1 ISPTISKKAG
11 LPGTTVTHRF
21 WLTNT
26 NSETVTFQLATV
38 GMQRVPEWSVQ
49 VTSAR
54 LQLEAGEAKTIAI
67 NVTIPAG
74 AALGSSDGIFL
85 QLVKSDQPN
94 LVYSATMETFADT
107 ELPADE
113 TPQLVWQ
120 YWNGSQWRKITVQ
133 DNTDNLTRSGTIIVL
148 PPADITPKQEFS
160 LSPRYW
166 LRVQHASGNYTFEP
180 RLGQVLLNTTMAAQ
194 RVTIRNE
201 ILGSSD
207 GSKKQTFTTNRI
219 PILEGQQL
227 EVRELELPSGME
239 EEKIKQQEGE
249 DAINITYD
257 STGRAQEIW
266 VRWHQV
272 ADFYESSPRDRHYVL
287 DRLTGTIQFGD
298 GINGLIPAIGRG
310 NLRLNQYQTGG
321 GSQGNQD
328 PGKIVQLK
336 TTIPYVDRVIN
347 PAAATGGADAESLD
361 SLSDRIPKEIRH
373 RNRAVTLEDF
383 QDLAKLASPAVVRA
397 KCVPLAN
404 LKANPWDTKPGLLGA
419 VSVIIV
425 PRSTDARPLPSLELV
440 NRVQDY
446 LETYAEP
453 TVQISVVGPLYVRV
467 DITAE
472 IALTSLE
479 GASEVAQTVEQQL
492 ASFLHP
498 LTGGFE
504 GIGWDF
510 GREPYKSDLYRL
522 LEGISGV
529 DHVRNLEVAEGV
541 DQANDQ
547 MNEMEELE
555 RTKQTGRFL
564 VYSGNHTISLTFV
577 ES

>member
-1 ISPTISKKAG
+1 
-11 LPGTTVTHRF
+11 
-21 WLTNT
+21 
-26 NSETVTFQLATV
+26 
-38 GMQRVPEWSVQ
+38 
-49 VTSAR
+49 
-54 LQLEAGEAKTIAI
+54 
-67 NVTIPAG
+67 
-74 AALGSSDGIFL
+74 
-85 QLVKSDQPN
+85 
-94 LVYSATMETFADT
+94 
-107 ELPADE
+107 
-113 TPQLVWQ
+113 
-120 YWNGSQWRKITVQ
+120 
-133 DNTDNLTRSGTIIVL
+133 
-148 PPADITPKQEFS
+148 
-160 LSPRYW
+160 
-166 LRVQHASGNYTFEP
+166 
-180 RLGQVLLNTTMAAQ
+180 
-194 RVTIRNE
+194 
-201 ILGSSD
+201 
-207 GSKKQTFTTNRI
+207 
-219 PILEGQQL
+219 
-227 EVRELELPSGME
+227 
-239 EEKIKQQEGE
+239 
-249 DAINITYD
+249 
-257 STGRAQEIW
+257 
-266 VRWHQV
+266 
-272 ADFYESSPRDRHYVL
+272 
-287 DRLTGTIQFGD
+287 
-298 GINGLIPAIGRG
+298 
-310 NLRLNQYQTGG
+310 
-321 GSQGNQD
+321 
-328 PGKIVQLK
+328 
-336 TTIPYVDRVIN
+336 
-347 PAAATGGADAESLD
+347 
-361 SLSDRIPKEIRH
+361 
-373 RNRAVTLEDF
+373 F
-383 QDLAKLASPAVVRA
+383 QDLAELASPAVVRA

-425 PRSTDARPLPSLELV
+425 PRSTEARPLPSLELV

-529 DHVRNLEVAEGV
+529 DHVRNLEVVEGV

-547 MNEMEELE
+547 MDEMEELE